1 MLLLRCRSA
10 LLHRVS
16 LLQQK
21 RLLVTQHHQQ
31 QGHQQHRSYHE
42 VSFGAVGEP
51 LDVLEYHRLARY
63 ATDDADDPPNHDDGR
78 SDDLKTDTNTTWV
91 RVDMK
96 HAPWNPA
103 DANTVQGKY
112 PSPYSTTT
120 TMSEQQAAL
129 LNSLRR
135 SRFLPHHAV
144 AGSEGWGRVT
154 EVVVPHHHH
163 GVDENMD
170 SSIIANS
177 VPQAGD
183 WVTMGHPSLGTFRS
197 SLWLPADAVL
207 TVERGAELVGTLGPR
222 AATLFQ
228 LGGTAARLLKFVDLK
243 PGDVVVQNA
252 GNSGVGLMVSQL
264 VAALYPDVAVVS
276 IVRRAD
282 KTVEQMEELTD
293 YLTQAGNNSL
303 IAAEEDLLQDRSA
316 VADFKARICESTG
329 SDRPPR
335 LALNAVGGESSNLLL
350 QLLGPTGTHVTY
362 GGMSQKPVT
371 VATPQLLFK
380 DLRLRGYWHSAWM
393 IQTSHAERKAL
404 VNGLADLVLEG
415 TLDCP
420 PAQVF
425 SLADVL
431 HGIKSGNTQSDQV
444 IRSKIVF
451 DCQEPE

>member
-1 MLLLRCRSA
+1 MLLLRCRS

-16 LLQQK
+16 LLQEK
-21 RLLVTQHHQQ
+21 RLSHHQQ
-31 QGHQQHRSYHE
+31 GQGHQHRSYHE

-63 ATDDADDPPNHDDGR
+63 ATDDADDPPHHDDGS

-103 DANTVQGKY
+103 DVNTVQGKY

-120 TMSEQQAAL
+120 TTSEQQADL
-129 LNSLRR
+129 FNSLRQ
-135 SRFLPHHAV
+135 SRFLPHHTV

-163 GVDENMD
+163 GVDDNMG
-170 SSIIANS
+170 SSIIGNS
-177 VPQAGD
+177 VPQVGD
-183 WVTMGHPSLGTFRS
+183 WVTMGQPSLGTFRS
-197 SLWLPADAVL
+197 SLWLPSDAVL
-207 TVERGAELVGTLGPR
+207 TVERGAELVATLGPR

-228 LGGTAARLLKFVDLK
+228 LGGTARRLLEFVDLE
-243 PGDVVVQNA
+243 PGDVVLQNA

-276 IVRRAD
+276 IVRRGD
-282 KTVEQMEELTD
+282 KTVEQMDALTD
-293 YLTQAGNNSL
+293 YLTQAGKNSL
-303 IAAEEDLLQDRSA
+303 VAAEEDLLQDRTA
-316 VADFKARICESTG
+316 VADLKARICESTG

-335 LALNAVGGESSNLLL
+335 LALNAVGGDSSNLLL
-350 QLLGPTGTHVTY
+350 QLLGPAGTHVTY

-371 VATPQLLFK
+371 VLTPQLIFK
-380 DLRLRGYWHSAWM
+380 DLRLRGYWHSART
-393 IQTSHAERKAL
+393 IQTSHAERQAL
-404 VNGLADLVLEG
+404 VNDLVDLVLKG
-415 TLDCP
+415 QLDCP

-425 SLADVL
+425 ALADVL
-431 HGIKSGNTQSDQV
+431 HGIKCGNMQSDQV
-444 IRSKIVF
+444 IRSKIVL